1 MRARRHVPST
11 TDATG
16 DGLLHEVAPTM
27 AFATGV
33 FEVDTMANVELD
45 YSIDQ
50 ERAICPHGLFYL
62 KYGFFSFLPGARPVS
77 DLVGHRRQ
85 RN

>member
-16 DGLLHEVAPTM
+16 DGLLREVAPTM

-33 FEVDTMANVELD
+33 FEVETMAHVELD

-50 ERAICPHGLFYL
+50 ERAICLQGLFFV
-62 KYGFFSFLPGARPVS
+62 KYGFFSF
-77 DLVGHRRQ
+77 
-85 RN
+85 